1 MLNSTFSG
9 LKRCRCWQYVS
20 KLYLHLFSSCCH
32 PNLRNSAKIRTYSS
46 SRSSKVIDLD
56 ANRKRICNFLL
67 TLDVY
72 PNFFEILTFKAID
85 NGWFSSP
92 SLLVW
97 RTRLRQPVRISAD
110 ETYPAKIWCIVS
122 TVWWQESPAIADKPA
137 RRESLPKLLQ
147 FDVLTTSSL
156 PLRHSISDILGRSST
171 GRHHPYTW
179 PTWTCYTGQTCGTQS
194 QCSILLAMQQTKW
207 FLRFSRIK
215 TRSQTVARIA
225 ERTASQQT
233 R

>member
-110 ETYPAKIWCIVS
+110 ETYPAKTWCIVS

-137 RRESLPKLLQ
+137 RRESLLKLLQ
-147 FDVLTTSSL
+147 FDVLTTLSL
-156 PLRHSISDILGRSST
+156 TILAYLHAFNCYCVRNPRNPVKFTENSNLRSS
-171 GRHHPYTW
+171 RSSKVIDIVVNRKPI
-179 PTWTCYTGQTCGTQS
+179 CD
-194 QCSILLAMQQTKW
+194 LL
-207 FLRFSRIK
+207 LVINSNFSRVCYRFPDIHG
-215 TRSQTVARIA
+215 
-225 ERTASQQT
+225 
-233 R
+233 